1 MIRSL
6 ALTNFRSYK
15 SIELS
20 FEDNLT
26 VISGPN
32 AVGKTNLLES
42 VFVASTTKSFRARDA
57 DLVNTGEDFFRVV
70 AQFDQELV
78 ELSLSHQ
85 GGGQAKRLKLNSK
98 KQSLHSLLGRNPVT
112 LFEPHDMGLFDGSPD
127 QRRRYMDTVLCQLSS
142 TYAIALGAF
151 KRILRQRNSLLH
163 SAKLQGRRVSEDEV
177 FVWDVQL
184 SQPAE
189 ELYRQRRELI
199 AHLSPIMH
207 EVYREIAGKDTVL
220 ELIYEPSVEMDKVN
234 YMQKLATNHARDAAV
249 GFTTSGPHRD
259 DMRLD
264 FKSGSITS
272 TASRGETRTII
283 LALKI
288 AEMRLLH
295 GTLKL
300 KPILLLDDVFSELD
314 AERRKHL
321 MELIATQQTL
331 LTTTEVDKNIPKNS
345 YIIDLHGLT

>member
-6 ALTNFRSYK
+6 SLTNFRSYK
-15 SIELS
+15 TIELN

-42 VFVASTTKSFRARDA
+42 IFVASTTKSFRARDA
-57 DLVNTGEDFFRVV
+57 DLVNIGEEFFRVV
-70 AQFDQELV
+70 AQFDTDLV

-85 GGGQAKRLKLNSK
+85 AGAQAKRLKLNGK

-112 LFEPHDMGLFDGSPD
+112 LFEPHDMNLFDGSPD
-127 QRRRYMDTVLCQLSS
+127 QRRRYIDTLLCQLSS
-142 TYAIALGAF
+142 SYMVALTAF
-151 KRILRQRNSLLH
+151 KHILRQRNSLLH
-163 SAKLQGRRVSEDEV
+163 QAKLQQRRVSEDEL

-189 ELYRQRRELI
+189 EVSKQRRDII
-199 AHLSPIMH
+199 ARLSPIIH
-207 EVYREIAGKDTVL
+207 DVYSDIAGAQTKL
-220 ELIYEPSVEMDKVN
+220 ELICEPSVDLSQEHYIN
-234 YMQKLATNHARDAAV
+234 TLTRNHMRDAVA

-264 FKSGSITS
+264 FKTGSITS

-283 LALKI
+283 LALKL
-288 AEMRLLH
+288 AEMRLLQES
-295 GTLKL
+295 LNL

-314 AERRKHL
+314 AKRRKHL

-331 LTTTEVDKNIPKNS
+331 LTTTEVDKNISKNS
-345 YIIDLHGLT
+345 YIIDLSGLS

>member
-6 ALTNFRSYK
+6 SLTNFRSYK
-15 SIELS
+15 SIELN

-42 VFVASTTKSFRARDA
+42 IFVASTTKSFRSHDA
-57 DLVNTGEDFFRVV
+57 DLVNTEEEFFRVV
-70 AQFDQELV
+70 AQFDKDLV

-85 GGGQAKRLKLNSK
+85 GGSQAKRLKLNGK

-112 LFEPHDMGLFDGSPD
+112 LFEPHDMNLFDGSPD
-127 QRRRYMDTVLCQLSS
+127 QRRRYMDTVLCQLSPG
-142 TYAIALGAF
+142 YMIALAAF

-163 SAKLQGRRVSEDEV
+163 QAKLQQRRVSEDEL

-189 ELYRQRRELI
+189 EVSKQRQDVITR
-199 AHLSPIMH
+199 LSPIIH
-207 EVYREIAGKDTVL
+207 GVYSEIAGSQTQL
-220 ELIYEPSVEMDKVN
+220 ELMYEPSVDTHSERYIDV
-234 YMQKLATNHARDAAV
+234 LTRNHGRDAAA

-264 FKSGSITS
+264 FKTGDITS

-288 AEMRLLH
+288 AEMRLLQES
-295 GTLKL
+295 LKL

-345 YIIDLHGLT
+345 YIIDLSGLS

>member
-15 SIELS
+15 SIELN

-42 VFVASTTKSFRARDA
+42 IFVASTTKSFRARDI
-57 DLVNTGEDFFRVV
+57 DLINTNEDFFRVV
-70 AQFDQELV
+70 AQFHDDSV
-78 ELSLSHQ
+78 ELSLTTQ
-85 GGGQAKRLKLNSK
+85 GGSKAKRLKLNNK
-98 KQSLHSLLGRNPVT
+98 KQSLHSLLGRNPIT
-112 LFEPHDMGLFDGSPD
+112 LFEPHDMGLFDGAPD
-127 QRRRYMDTVLCQLSS
+127 QRRRYMDTVLSQLSPV
-142 TYAIALGAF
+142 YAIALNAF

-163 SAKLQGRRVSEDEV
+163 SAKVQGRHVSEDEI
-177 FVWDVQL
+177 FVWDVQIA
-184 SQPAE
+184 QPAQ
-189 ELYRQRRELI
+189 ELYQQRCQLI
-199 AHLSPIMH
+199 ETLSPIMH
-207 EVYREIAGKDTVL
+207 QVYSEIAGKDTSLKLV
-220 ELIYEPSVEMDKVN
+220 YEPSVEMDTMN
-234 YMQKLATNHARDAAV
+234 YLDKLSQNHARDAAV

-264 FKSGSITS
+264 FKLGNITS

-288 AEMRLLH
+288 AEMRLLQDR
-295 GTLKL
+295 LKL

-321 MELIATQQTL
+321 MELIANQQTL

-345 YIIDLHGLT
+345 YIIDLSGLI